1 MLRATECGFETRKRE
16 LRDEAEQVTV
26 CYDDPTGKLLPLE
39 TWRNVSG
46 SGSARLLPTIAS
58 SWESIH
64 NLFKSAHKKYE
75 EHAKLVTD
83 KRTTALRGMHDYYL
97 FPELTRVDAILMY
110 ALEKYFVCSFKLQT
124 DALHGL
130 VQARQE
136 QEQHDTKFRGF
147 IVFDVS
153 CVECFESAL
162 SDAQEE
168 DKGVIDKQRLLW
180 EVVKQTFPSETH
192 CLFGNHAL
200 D

>member
-1 MLRATECGFETRKRE
+1 M
-16 LRDEAEQVTV
+16 
-26 CYDDPTGKLLPLE
+26 
-39 TWRNVSG
+39 
-46 SGSARLLPTIAS
+46 
-58 SWESIH
+58 
-64 NLFKSAHKKYE
+64 KYE

-83 KRTTALRGMHDYYL
+83 KRTTALRGMHNYYL
-97 FPELTRVDAILMY
+97 FPELTRVGAILMY

-147 IVFDVS
+147 IMFDVS